1 MFTNA
6 ISSHTADALALLGK
20 SGILKDA
27 YLAGGTACAL
37 HLGHRFSFDLDF
49 FTNREFPAKVVMKQL
64 EKLPEFKLQKTA
76 KWTILGSF
84 PQVKFSYFYYPYP
97 LVGKTSKFANLH
109 IASLS
114 DIAAMKIAAI
124 CDRGT
129 KRDFIDLYFIAKQ
142 KFSLDEV
149 LDFYDKKYKK
159 LTNNLYTI
167 LKSLR
172 YFVDADSEDLP
183 EMIQKVSWDQVKE
196 FFTSEVKR
204 LAEEML
210 FSPISRTSRKS

>member
-6 ISSHTADALALLGK
+6 ISNHTADTLALLGK

-37 HLGHRFSFDLDF
+37 HLDHRFSFDLDF
-49 FTNREFPAKVVMKQL
+49 FTNKEFQTLVIVKQL
-64 EKLPEFKLQKTA
+64 EKLKGFSLTRTA

-97 LVGKTSKFANLH
+97 LVEQTVQFSQIH
-109 IASLS
+109 IASLA

-172 YFVDADSEDLP
+172 YFTDADPQDPP
-183 EMIQKVSWDQVKE
+183 EMIKEVSWEEVKG
-196 FFTSEVKR
+196 FFTEEVKK
-204 LAEEML
+204 L
-210 FSPISRTSRKS
+210 SRELLRIKT